1 MMPQFGNRICHSVV
15 LLLLG
20 ASGLVS
26 GCSTARPSAT
36 DYLKSL
42 QQGAMRGEFA
52 RSAKVDVAMDCPAC
66 NPDEANFAQHVAGA
80 EQGFSAGCKGLPAAE
95 ASYRKIKTMMDPANS
110 IPEYQTFVLNRMCE
124 VAEQYQTCTAPG
136 HRLVPIGDATAP
148 AGALVAAI
156 DQCRESNQEEANEIL
171 NRAIAQEGES
181 VNRRILAGNFADAKP
196 ELRVYA
202 ALPRSSRQRAEQWR
216 STIAAEETAHGAAV
230 ARTAQQ
236 VRNMV
241 CDERCILR
249 NPETGY
255 ATVVP
260 GMNLSHGGKI
270 ETDNPGEHASA
281 TDAKEARMAMLGSEL
296 SNAEELSA
304 TEARDL
310 LNQAY
315 VRASKDRSY
324 CSK

>member
-1 MMPQFGNRICHSVV
+1 MMPQFRDRVCHGA
-15 LLLLG
+15 LLLVLG
-20 ASGLVS
+20 TSVALS
-26 GCSTARPSAT
+26 GCATTRNSA
-36 DYLKSL
+36 DYLRNL
-42 QQGAMRGEFA
+42 QQSAMRGEFA
-52 RSAKVDVAMDCPAC
+52 RGGRVDVASICPAC
-66 NPDEANFAQHVAGA
+66 NPEEIIFAQNIVEA
-80 EQGFSAGCKGLPAAE
+80 EQGFGTGCKGMPLAE
-95 ASYRKIKTMMDPANS
+95 DSYRKISATMGPINS
-110 IPEYQTFVLNRMCE
+110 IPEYQTFVAVRMCE

-136 HRLVPIGDATAP
+136 YRVIPISTATAP

-156 DQCRESNQEEANEIL
+156 DQCRESNQGEANEIL

-181 VNRRILAGNFADAKP
+181 VNRAILAGNFADAKP

-216 STIAAEETAHGAAV
+216 STIAAEETAHGAAAV
-230 ARTAQQ
+230 RTARQ

-255 ATVVP
+255 ATIVP
-260 GMNLSHGGKI
+260 GMNLRHGGKI
-270 ETDNPGEHASA
+270 ETDNPGEHVSA

-315 VRASKDRSY
+315 ARASKDRSY